1 MEYKQRKK
9 KKKKKPINGKEEEQV
24 KHQEIEGPPQGMM
37 RNYGKTVP

>member
-1 MEYKQRKK
+1 MEYKQR

-24 KHQEIEGPPQGMM
+24 KHQEIEGPQGMM